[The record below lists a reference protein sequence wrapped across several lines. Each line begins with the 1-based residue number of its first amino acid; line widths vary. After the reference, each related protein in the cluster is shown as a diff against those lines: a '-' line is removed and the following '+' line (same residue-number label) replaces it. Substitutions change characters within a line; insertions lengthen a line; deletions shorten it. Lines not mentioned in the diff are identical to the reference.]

1 MYLYAQNI
9 HATSGFYANGSYS
22 AYGAIN
28 VISDDVST
36 CYGDSSFRNIT
47 VQVLEVDLDRHW
59 KEQQTSFSEIGGN
72 VYGSAYHSVY
82 YSIINNTCLE

>member
-28 VISDDVST
+28 VVSDDVST
-36 CYGDSSFRNIT
+36 CYADSSFRNIT

-59 KEQQTSFSEIGGN
+59 KEQQTPFSEIGGMYRDMLI
-72 VYGSAYHSVY
+72 VLY
-82 YSIINNTCLE
+82 IIPLLTIHV